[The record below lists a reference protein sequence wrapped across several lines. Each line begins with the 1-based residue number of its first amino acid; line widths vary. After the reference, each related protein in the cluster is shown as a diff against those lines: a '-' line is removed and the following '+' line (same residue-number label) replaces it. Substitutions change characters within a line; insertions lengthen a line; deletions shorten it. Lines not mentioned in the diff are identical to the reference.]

1 MTYFRTE
8 EVAAVGQH
16 KLSALGIVMVV
27 LVVCAVFAG
36 GPLMWA
42 LAVMG
47 LPFIA
52 LFLLLGGIAH
62 GHVDNGHFR
71 SPDTPPVR
79 MVKPPV
85 S

>member
-1 MTYFRTE
+1 
-8 EVAAVGQH
+8 VAAVGHH
-16 KLSALGIVMVV
+16 KLSALGVVVIV
-27 LVVCAVFAG
+27 LVLSAVFAG

-52 LFLLLGGIAH
+52 LFLMLGGVAH

-71 SPDTPPVR
+71 TPDTQPVPY
-79 MVKPPV
+79 VKPPV
-85 S
+85 SP

>member
-1 MTYFRTE
+1 
-8 EVAAVGQH
+8 VGHH
-16 KLSALGIVMVV
+16 KLSALGIVVAV
-27 LVVCAVFAG
+27 LVVSAVFAG

-52 LFLLLGGIAH
+52 LFLMLGGVAH

-71 SPDTPPVR
+71 SPGTPRLPGA
-79 MVKPPV
+79 KPPV
-85 S
+85 SP